1 MEYYSAIKKNKI
13 MPSAAMWMDLET
25 ILVSEVNQ
33 TEKDKYHVI
42 SLTWDKLK
50 FVINIY
56 MLLLLLLS
64 HLSHVRLCA
73 MP

>member
-13 MPSAAMWMDLET
+13 IPSAAMWMDLET

>member
-13 MPSAAMWMDLET
+13 LPSAAMWMDLET